1 VISQKTLV
9 NQEATED
16 TSDETYGAGNDYFP
30 LIMSTKSVFFSI
42 LQQTPSTEKN
52 VPVLETLWNIDEIK
66 LHESDMALLGK
77 FRSKRFV
84 NIKSPRLIYDK

>member
-1 VISQKTLV
+1 M
-9 NQEATED
+9 NQEVEED
-16 TSDETYGAGNDYFP
+16 TADKNYGIGDDYFP

-66 LHESDMALLGK
+66 LHESDMALFGK
-77 FRSKRFV
+77 YRSKRFI
-84 NIKSPRLIYDK
+84 NIKSPRLIFDK